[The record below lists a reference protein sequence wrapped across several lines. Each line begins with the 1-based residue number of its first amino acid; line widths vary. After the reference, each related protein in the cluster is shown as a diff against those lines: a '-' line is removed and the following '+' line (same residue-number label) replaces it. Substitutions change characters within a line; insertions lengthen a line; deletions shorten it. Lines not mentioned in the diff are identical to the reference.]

1 MNNLSMIFGAPGCGK
16 TTHLIKLLEDILT
29 QYDPDKVAFVSFTK
43 KGSYEGRD
51 RAVERFGYKEKDLPF
66 FRTIHSLAFRDLGM
80 SRYDM
85 VNHRH
90 YREFSK
96 AMGMNFLGYYTED
109 LVNNDDK
116 YLAYCSLLKNN
127 PAKAKEVEPTLDYAK
142 AKMINRNYERYK
154 QEVGIKDFDDLIVE
168 FVRND
173 KPLPVKVAIIDEAQD
188 LTSLQW
194 KFCEVAFRDCDK
206 VYIAG
211 DDDQAIYEWSGA
223 DVHEFLHYKRNKG
236 TDVSILNQSY
246 RLRSD
251 ILEFSKSISSMIGER
266 VDKKFNPIAPGGGI
280 YYHSSVEEIPIT
292 NMESYYFLSRNRM
305 FLRQY
310 KEYLMNK
317 GLVFYHK
324 GESSVNLD
332 MYEAIRRYER
342 LRQSGATDLG
352 KDMKLAPFLRK
363 DRKEGD
369 PWYLAFTMTPEVSK
383 YYRDLFRNKTD
394 VSKCNITVNTIH
406 GVKGGEAD
414 NVIVYLGVTKRVY
427 ENFTLSRDA
436 LDSELRCLY
445 VAVTRSK
452 KNLHII
458 YPSTKFGY
466 DDVLSNRRAYVGI

>member
-16 TTHLIKLLEDILT
+16 TTHLIKLLEDILAK
-29 QYDPDKVAFVSFTK
+29 YDPDKVAFVSFTK

-51 RAVERFGYKEKDLPF
+51 RAVEHFGYKEKDLPF

-85 VNHRH
+85 INHRN

-116 YLAYCSLLKNN
+116 YLAYCSLRKNN
-127 PAKAKEVEPTLDYAK
+127 MAKAKEVEATLDYSK
-142 AKMINRNYERYK
+142 AMLIERNYERYK
-154 QEVGIKDFDDLIVE
+154 KEVGIKDFDDLIVE
-168 FVRND
+168 FVQNNRA
-173 KPLPVKVAIIDEAQD
+173 LPVKVAIIDEAQD

-194 KFCEVAFRDCDK
+194 KFCEVAFRDCDT

-223 DVHEFLHYKRNKG
+223 DVYEFLKYKGNPG
-236 TDVSILNQSY
+236 TQVTILNQSY
-246 RLRSD
+246 RLRKN
-251 ILEFSKSISSMIGER
+251 ILDYSKSITHMISER
-266 VDKKFNPIAPGGGI
+266 VDKNFNPISEGGSI
-280 YYHSSVEEIPIT
+280 QYHSSVEEIPVH

-305 FLRQY
+305 FLSQY
-310 KEYLMNK
+310 REYLMGK

-324 GESSVNLD
+324 GESSVDLGL
-332 MYEAIRRYER
+332 YEAIRRYER

-352 KDMKLAPFLRK
+352 KDMKISPYLRK
-363 DRKEGD
+363 DRTEGS
-369 PWYLAFTMTPEVSK
+369 PWYDAFALTPELSK

-394 VSKCNITVNTIH
+394 VSSCNITVNTIH

-414 NVIVYLGVTKRVY
+414 NVVVYLGVTKRVY
-427 ENFTLSRDA
+427 ENFTLSRET

-445 VAVTRSK
+445 VALTRTK

-458 YPSTKFGY
+458 YPDTKFGY
-466 DDVLSNRRAYVGI
+466 DDLLHNRRVYE